1 MIRFNGKPR
10 ETHPEALLDLLAEQG
25 FGPETKGIAV
35 AINGSVIPR
44 SSWNETRLSGG
55 DDIEIVKIMQGG

>member
-10 ETHPEALLDLLAEQG
+10 ETHPESLLELLAEQG
-25 FGPETKGIAV
+25 LSQETKGIAV
-35 AINGSVIPR
+35 AINGSVVPR
-44 SSWNETRLSGG
+44 SSWSETRLSNG

>member
-10 ETHPEALLDLLAEQG
+10 EKNPEFLLDLLTEQG
-25 FGPETKGIAV
+25 FGQETKGIAI
-35 AINGSVIPR
+35 AINGSVVPR
-44 SSWNETRLSGG
+44 SSWNETRISDG